1 MKPEAKAQSE
11 ARRVVGEILDRDDP
25 RGAARDQRVVLN
37 GFWPKLRDTAA
48 KVPFAADAVAAFE
61 AARDPET
68 PLRAKAILFG
78 ALAYFIAPLDAMPDF
93 LIGLGLTD
101 DAAVLALVLATLG
114 SVIKPRHKAAARR
127 LLGLKPAPDA

>member
-1 MKPEAKAQSE
+1 
-11 ARRVVGEILDRDDP
+11 
-25 RGAARDQRVVLN
+25 
-37 GFWPKLRDTAA
+37 
-48 KVPFAADAVAAFE
+48 
-61 AARDPET
+61 
-68 PLRAKAILFG
+68 
-78 ALAYFIAPLDAMPDF
+78 MPDF